1 MVALIAV
8 SAAVATALLVVLLG
22 QLLPARSP
30 DVARRVSEVATMH
43 SPDGALSRRRRQA
56 QREALQEL
64 LERVGSHLS
73 GRGESEAA
81 TRTLLTHAGYRHRN
95 AVAIFAGVRLL
106 LAGVLAGAAAITVP
120 VLGAN
125 AGVILLVAVYMAAMG
140 YLLPM
145 LVVRSKVRGRQKEI
159 TLTLPD
165 ALDLLVVCVE
175 AGLGLNQAFMRVADE
190 IHPLS
195 ETTSLEFHLMNLE
208 IRAGT
213 PREEALQN
221 LFERTGV
228 EDIRSLTMMMIQ
240 ADRFGT
246 SIANALRV
254 HAETLR
260 DKRKQRA
267 EEAAAKTTIKMIFPL
282 VLCIFP
288 AMFVVLIGPGM
299 IEIIEAFRSVGR

>member
-1 MVALIAV
+1 MVVVIAI
-8 SAAVATALLVVLLG
+8 SAAVAAALLVLLIG
-22 QLLPARSP
+22 QLVPARSAA
-30 DVARRVSEVATMH
+30 VGRRVSEVAAMH
-43 SPDGALSRRRRQA
+43 AGDAGVARRRRQE
-56 QREALQEL
+56 QREQLQEL
-64 LERVGSHLS
+64 LERVGRQLTGKGSD
-73 GRGESEAA
+73 EAV
-81 TRTLLTHAGYRHRN
+81 TRSLLTHAGYRHPN
-95 AVAIFAGVRLL
+95 AVAMYAGSRVL
-106 LAGVLAGAAAITVP
+106 LAAVLAGGAALVVP
-120 VLGAN
+120 VVGG
-125 AGVILLVAVYMAAMG
+125 GVGVVMLVALYLAAVG
-140 YLLPM
+140 YILPLL
-145 LVVRSKVRGRQKEI
+145 LVRSKARRRQKEV

-175 AGLGLNQAFMRVADE
+175 AGLGLNQAFVRVADE

-195 ETTSLEFHLMNLE
+195 EVTATEFHLMNLE

-213 PREEALQN
+213 PREEALRN

-228 EDIRSLTMMMIQ
+228 EDVRSLTMMMIQ

-260 DKRKQRA
+260 DKRRQRA

-288 AMFVVLIGPGM
+288 AMFVVLIGPGL
-299 IEIIEAFRSVGR
+299 IQVVEALTGIGS

>member
-8 SAAVATALLVVLLG
+8 SAAVATALLVILLG
-22 QLLPARSP
+22 QLMPARSP
-30 DVARRVSEVATMH
+30 EVARRVSEVATMN
-43 SPDGALSRRRRQA
+43 SPVGALDRRRRQD
-56 QREALQEL
+56 QREAIQEL
-64 LERVGSHLS
+64 LERVGSQLS

-81 TRTLLTHAGYRHRN
+81 TRRLLTHAGYRHRS
-95 AVAIFAGVRLL
+95 AVAIFAAVRLL
-106 LAGVLAGAAAITVP
+106 LAGLLAGAAAITVP

-125 AGVILLVAVYMAAMG
+125 AGLILVVAVYMAAMG
-140 YLLPM
+140 YFLPM

-195 ETTSLEFHLMNLE
+195 ETTSLEVHLMNLE

-213 PREEALQN
+213 PREEALRN

-254 HAETLR
+254 HSETLR

-299 IEIIEAFRSVGR
+299 ISIIEAFSSMGN